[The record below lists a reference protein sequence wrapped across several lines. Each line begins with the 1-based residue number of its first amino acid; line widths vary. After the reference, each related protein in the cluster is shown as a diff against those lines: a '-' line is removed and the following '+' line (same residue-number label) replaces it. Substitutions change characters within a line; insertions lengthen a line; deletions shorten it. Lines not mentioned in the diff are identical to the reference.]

1 MYEDIV
7 YMVFL
12 VLEVA
17 VLIFFIYYIAKYFKQ
32 YQEKVDPYTKTTL
45 ILLVFSFLFQ
55 FMRLPLKIMQIISE
69 SNPDSDSSF
78 NLWYKESLNNITI
91 AIKVI
96 VFCHG
101 NL

>member
-7 YMVFL
+7 YIIFL

-17 VLIFFIYYIAKYFKQ
+17 VLIFFTYYIAKYFKQ
-32 YQEKVDPYTKTTL
+32 YQEKVDPYTKVTL
-45 ILLVFSFLFQ
+45 ALLALSFVFQ
-55 FMRLPLKIMQIISE
+55 FIRLPLKILQLIYE
-69 SNPDSDSSF
+69 TNQDPDSSF
-78 NLWYKESLNNITI
+78 NIWYKENLNNMGI
-91 AIKVI
+91 AIRVI